1 MAAGRY
7 TAQAVTWRYMAQV
20 EPTFYV
26 PIVPSLLLNGAAGIG
41 TGWSTKVPC
50 YHPLEVVEAVEAQ

>member
-1 MAAGRY
+1 
-7 TAQAVTWRYMAQV
+7 MAQV